1 MFYESINVLISFPKL
16 QLLTNIIRILN
27 PVLNEL
33 GFVLDTNINMKN
45 GTVDY
50 EAHLLFI
57 SLAPLPQRPQ
67 GGLQFGIFMQN
78 SIFYTA
84 NVYISATSLLQLQR
98 CSLHLVVVYDYQMY
112 FTTSTLHPSVVIN
125 TFTSLLQPKRCSL
138 KVSTSMLRLKRCTL
152 TMQTLILQMVEYF
165 SQCSAQL
172 ARCT

>member
-1 MFYESINVLISFPKL
+1 MMTPTGETTFCFNTKPCSNKKQTLRDIVIRSLCGAISAE
-16 QLLTNIIRILN
+16 Q
-27 PVLNEL
+27 
-33 GFVLDTNINMKN
+33 
-45 GTVDY
+45 
-50 EAHLLFI
+50 A
-57 SLAPLPQRPQ
+57 APIEEYCCRTAC
-67 GGLQFGIFMQN
+67 
-78 SIFYTA
+78 TA